1 MSKGK
6 VLLLEPAYRNKYPP
20 MGLMK
25 LSTFY
30 KKLGYEVR
38 FFKGDLRKFGIDLLS
53 DEFLL
58 NYPELECQRA
68 EINKYLSM
76 GHKSLLDDIG
86 FINDSQKEQLQ
97 SLKEMCRKRQF
108 AQYDIVLV
116 TTLFTFYWTKTI
128 DTIKFAKNFVKSDG
142 KIFVG
147 GIASTIL
154 PQKIK
159 DETGIEPI
167 RGLLDLEKT
176 KLLYPDATESVDEQS
191 LDYSILGQIEYKYPA
206 NDAYFAYTTRGCTNK
221 CAFCAV
227 PILEPDFRDFIS
239 IKEQILAQEKEIG
252 QKKDLLLLDNN
263 VLASNSFDKIIDDIK
278 EMGFAKGAMQV
289 LPHSKRQR
297 YVDFNQG
304 IDARLINE
312 KNIKRLA
319 EINIRPLRIAFDNFS
334 LKDKYENAI
343 RLAANAGI
351 KNMSNYLL
359 YNFKDTPE
367 ELYQRL
373 EMNVRLCEELGVA
386 IYSFPMKYHPI
397 GLKVCELEKDDSFKN
412 RDYIGKYW
420 SRKFIR
426 AIQAVLNSTKGKI
439 GRGKSFFETAFGKN
453 IKEFNKILYMPEA
466 LIIYREDCKK
476 AGLTEKWEKLYYA
489 VEGEKKKQ
497 LDSWIRENKFD
508 NIELLTTDKELL
520 AVLEFY
526 TIKRDGIVAKLHI
539 SRKGGKNE

>member
-1 MSKGK
+1 MIKGK

-38 FFKGDLRKFGIDLLS
+38 FFKGDLRKFGISLFS
-53 DEFLL
+53 NEFILK
-58 NYPELECQRA
+58 NPELEYRKD
-68 EINKYLSM
+68 EIGKYLSM
-76 GHKSLLDDIG
+76 GRKSQLDQIENLSDL
-86 FINDSQKEQLQ
+86 QKEQLRE
-97 SLKEMCRKRQF
+97 LKEKCRKRQF
-108 AQYDIVLV
+108 GIYDVVLV
-116 TTLFTFYWTKTI
+116 TTLFTFYWTKTV
-128 DTIKFAKNFVKSDG
+128 DTIKFAKNFVKKGG

-154 PQKIK
+154 PIKIK
-159 DETGIEPI
+159 EETDIEPI
-167 RGLLDLEKT
+167 KGLLDLEKT
-176 KLLYPDATESVDEQS
+176 KLLYPNAMESVDEQP
-191 LDYSILGQIEYKYPA
+191 LDYSILSHIEYKYPA

-221 CAFCAV
+221 CKFCAV
-227 PILEPDFRDFIS
+227 PILEPVFSDFIS
-239 IKEQILAQEKEIG
+239 IKEQILAQENDVG

-263 VLASNSFDKIIDDIK
+263 VLASSSFDRIIDEII
-278 EMGFAKGAMQV
+278 EMGFAKGAMQN
-289 LPHSKRQR
+289 LPNSKRQR

-304 IDARLINE
+304 IDARLITE
-312 KNIKRLA
+312 SNIKRLA
-319 EINIRPLRIAFDNFS
+319 EINIRPLRIAFDDYK
-334 LKDKYENAI
+334 LKSKYENAV

-373 EMNVRLCEELGVA
+373 AMNVRLCEELKVA

-439 GRGKSFFETAFGKN
+439 GRGKSFFETAFGKDLD
-453 IKEFNKILYMPEA
+453 EFNKILYMPEP

-476 AGLTEKWEKLYYA
+476 AGLTAQWERLYYA
-489 VEGEKKKQ
+489 VTGDKKIQ
-497 LDSWIRENKFD
+497 LDEWIRANKFED
-508 NIELLTTDKELL
+508 IKALTVDKELL
-520 AVLEFY
+520 SVLEFY
-526 TIKRDGIVAKLHI
+526 TVKRNDIVEKL
-539 SRKGGKNE
+539 RLGKQGGSNE